1 MKHSHTS
8 FKNKGKIIN
17 YLLVLM
23 IFFNFPNITDA
34 QENPIV
40 KVVVSAKEGDKNPF
54 IEVKY
59 VLREST
65 FIQIDRIEII
75 DQDLNFYELEEE
87 DISDSDL
94 DGDIGYI
101 ETASP
106 STKTFNWFYE
116 PTLTDNEISGKLNV
130 KIYLSAK
137 SSQPASI
144 KIHLGDVMPQYENQ
158 TGPVILRNSEG
169 PTDNYQPYT
178 GLSPLGNWHNT
189 LPDAAKFYA
198 IGSVSDFPV
207 YRHSSSNFNGRP
219 TLPSGSSFFAFNDET
234 KTRQIWINAAAGKMQ
249 GLPGSQKL
257 WDFQIHYT
265 GDEKSGTAIVGIA
278 SDGSPDLASTST
290 TDATLELEYSS
301 SEAVASNEIEI
312 DKKPALKLIVTADK
326 DYIEK
331 PVAPK
336 DSVLLYIKVDKP
348 DDKGV
353 FSSAEGAKVFVRN
366 EVNKDNKFVELGG
379 KTDAN
384 GELVYLYIIPENTEF
399 GLYSIQI
406 YAETNDSDALKS
418 KTVKSVI
425 KVAPEPD
432 LEITSDEESYKIL
445 QEETVEID
453 IIVRNKDG
461 EIVEGARVTVINP
474 INQAGFEEYLGKTD
488 AGGKLLYKFP
498 IPKDTKDSA
507 YEFTFYANETLDE
520 SQKSNPLKVRVIVGK
535 IPVLL
540 VNITPNTDYKLK
552 PNESEKIVITITED
566 KEGQKVPVENAQIF
580 IQDGLNG
587 DKSFRFLGVTNA
599 NGVRQY
605 DILVPEEKE
614 KGEYEVKFYASKDK
628 YVDSEKSIV
637 KVEVSI
643 DSCWKQGALEFC
655 TKTGWE
661 EKEGNPV
668 IKSNGEVLINNLIS
682 FSGTMEINKETLK
695 LNANGTF
702 SVKNVPL
709 PGGGN
714 GTITLMSGN
723 LVNVELLGSN
733 GSFTN
738 LLNQSLSAAP
748 KICGVQVEKITD
760 IKLIG
765 GTNATGVEISASI
778 KIPGFAP
785 GCDEDGKKPVD
796 TGIKVTGLKIQRN
809 TGMYFDGFEV
819 TNLSPAPKFCLN
831 KLTYN
836 YDQKTDKL
844 DLGAEFTIPFMKV
857 GAGASFRNAML
868 DSVGFKGELA
878 KGIPIGN
885 TGVCVLGL
893 EGKAHG
899 LAFPPLEL
907 TFGGTVN
914 NCLNKD
920 LMEITARAGYK
931 APSTIYINGE
941 ANFMKLPGTT
951 YWQITGT
958 PEIRFDYNNA
968 LLKLTS
974 QLKCGTF
981 DGKAYVLNGAFDM
994 GYKADLGK
1002 FTGRVNGSLTLPELA
1017 FKGFPYDIIKAR
1029 LKLPYTASM
1038 NALINMSEN
1047 TRHIY
1052 TECNFAELG
1061 KFNFQLDLTKS
1072 SDDTEFFTYNKGQQ
1086 YIPSIVPIGK
1096 ISNDGN
1102 SIQADIEKSINIPAN
1117 SEWMYVRINSEVHA
1131 PDSKLIM
1138 PDGTELT
1145 GPDEDANVLHFNSE
1159 DGLTSF
1165 WSVEAPM
1172 EGKWKIV
1179 LLDGDVKDIVEVYLT
1194 ESDTPFSVSATQVD
1208 NKVTLSWNTESF
1220 ESTDN
1225 IEFYIDDNGDGF
1237 DGNLFAEVRATDAE
1251 YTFTMADT
1259 LGYCSNYIY
1268 AYVQSVDEEL
1278 LATGYADAPVVN
1290 GKNSLPPPHDM
1301 TAVYYTTG
1309 KLMTVEWMP
1318 NNMEKVV
1325 GYYVIV
1331 TDKDGNDSTYAIVYA
1346 NDHKVQFNLEDN
1358 KGITIRMAAIDADYR
1373 SGCPSAPID
1382 IVTDVETE
1390 PITGLVFDESRIAI
1404 VPNPVSDKTNISFK
1418 LNNNSYVRLGI
1429 YDMFGNR
1436 IAVLAEGYYQS
1447 GVINSN
1453 WNSQGLAAGTYL
1465 VKLEAED
1472 IYTTQKLIL
1481 IK

>member
-1 MKHSHTS
+1 MKHSYTI
-8 FKNKGKIIN
+8 FKNKCRIIN
-17 YLLVLM
+17 CLLAFM
-23 IFFNFPNITDA
+23 IFFTFSNITEA

-40 KVVVSAKEGDKNPF
+40 TVIASAKEGVGDPF

-59 VLREST
+59 VLRESSV
-65 FIQIDRIEII
+65 IQVDRIEII
-75 DQDLNFYELEEE
+75 DQDVNYYELKED

-94 DGDIGYI
+94 DGDIGYT
-101 ETASP
+101 ETSGP
-106 STKTFNWFYE
+106 STKTFKWYYE
-116 PTLTDNEISGKLNV
+116 PTLTDKEISGKLKV

-144 KIHLGDVMPQYENQ
+144 KMYLGDVMPQYENQ
-158 TGPVILRNSEG
+158 SGPVILRNSEG
-169 PTDNYQPYT
+169 PTDDFEPYT
-178 GLSPLGNWHNT
+178 GLSALGNWHST
-189 LPDAAKFYA
+189 LPEEAKFYA
-198 IGSVSDFPV
+198 IGSTTDFPL
-207 YRHSSSNFNGRP
+207 YRHSSSNFHGKP
-219 TLPSGSSFFAFNDET
+219 TLPSGSSFFAFKDDKN
-234 KTRQIWINAAAGKMQ
+234 TRQIWINAAAGKMQ
-249 GLPGSQKL
+249 GLPGAKKL

-265 GDEKSGTAIVGIA
+265 GDEKSGTAVVGIA
-278 SDGSPDLASTST
+278 NDGTPDLTSTST
-290 TDATLELEYSS
+290 TNATLELEYNSS
-301 SEAVASNEIEI
+301 DPVASNEVEI
-312 DKKPALKLIVTADK
+312 DKKPALKLVVTADK
-326 DYIEK
+326 DYIEE
-331 PVAPK
+331 PVAPE
-336 DSVLLYIKVDKP
+336 DSVLFSIKVDKP
-348 DDKGV
+348 DDEGN
-353 FSSAEGAKVFVRN
+353 FNPAEGVKVFVRN
-366 EVNKDNKFVELGG
+366 QVNNDIQFVELNE

-384 GELVYLYIIPENTEF
+384 GEFVYLYIIPEDTEF
-399 GLYSIQI
+399 GLYSIEI
-406 YAETNDSDALKS
+406 FAETDDEDALKS
-418 KTVKSVI
+418 KTVKTVI

-432 LEITSDEESYKIL
+432 LVITSDEESYEIL
-445 QEETVEID
+445 QEETVEINLTIRD
-453 IIVRNKDG
+453 KEG
-461 EIVEGARVTVINP
+461 EIVEDARVTVINP
-474 INQAGFEEYLGKTD
+474 INQAGFEENLGKSNAD
-488 AGGKLLYKFP
+488 GKLLYKYP
-498 IPKDTKDSA
+498 IPKDTKDSV
-507 YEFTFYANETLDE
+507 YEFTFYANETSDE
-520 SQKSNPLKVRVIVGK
+520 SQKSNPLKVRVIVGD
-535 IPVLL
+535 IPILL
-540 VNITPNTDYKLK
+540 IAITPNTDYKLK
-552 PNESEKIVITITED
+552 PTESEKIDITITEK
-566 KEGQKVPVENAQIF
+566 KEGEIVPVEDAQIY

-587 DKSFRFLGVTNA
+587 DKSFRPLGATDA
-599 NGVRQY
+599 NGVRKY
-605 DILVPEEKE
+605 DILVPEDKE
-614 KGEYEVKFYASKDK
+614 QGEYEVKFYATKDK
-628 YVDSEKSIV
+628 YVDSKESIV
-637 KVEVSI
+637 KVDVSI
-643 DSCWKQGALEFC
+643 DSCWTEGSFEFC
-655 TKTGWE
+655 TKEGWE
-661 EKEGNPV
+661 EKEGDPV

-695 LNANGTF
+695 LKANGTF

-714 GTITLMSGN
+714 GSITLMSGN
-723 LVNVELLGSN
+723 LVDVELLGSN

-738 LLNQSLSAAP
+738 LLNQSLSNAP

-765 GTNATGVEISASI
+765 GTNASGVEISASI

-785 GCDEDGKKPVD
+785 GCDKDGKKPVD

-831 KLTYN
+831 SLTYN
-836 YDQKTDKL
+836 YDQKIDKL
-844 DLGAEFTIPFMKV
+844 DLAAEFTVPFMNV
-857 GAGASFRNAML
+857 SAGATFREAKL
-868 DSVGFKGELA
+868 DSVGFKSKLT
-878 KGIPIGN
+878 KGVPIGN
-885 TGVCVLGL
+885 TGVCILGL

-941 ANFMKLPGTT
+941 ANFMKLPSTT

-968 LLKLTS
+968 ILKLTS

-981 DGKAYVLNGAFDM
+981 DGKAYVLNGSFDM

-1002 FTGRVNGSLTLPELA
+1002 FTGRVNGSLTLPKLP
-1017 FKGFPYDIIKAR
+1017 FKGFPYDIIQAK

-1061 KFNFQLDLTKS
+1061 KFNFQLDLTKA
-1072 SDDTEFFTYNKGQQ
+1072 SDDTEFFTYNKGKQ
-1086 YIPSIVPIGK
+1086 YIPSIAANGK
-1096 ISNDGN
+1096 KSNSGN

-1117 SEWMYVRINSEVHA
+1117 SEWMYVRIHSEGNA
-1131 PDSKLIM
+1131 PASKLIM
-1138 PDGTELT
+1138 PDKTELT
-1145 GPDEDANVLHFNSE
+1145 GSDEDANVLHFNSE

-1165 WSVEAPM
+1165 WSIEAPM
-1172 EGKWKIV
+1172 EGDWKII
-1179 LLDGDVKDIVEVYLT
+1179 LLDGAEEDIVEVYLT
-1194 ESDTPFSVSATQVD
+1194 EGETSFSVTATQKD
-1208 NKVTLSWNTESF
+1208 NEVTLSWNPDSF
-1220 ESTDN
+1220 ESTDF
-1225 IEFYIDDNGDGF
+1225 IEFYLDDNGDGF
-1237 DGNLFAEVRATDAE
+1237 DGYRFAEVRATDAE

-1268 AYVQSVDEEL
+1268 AYVQSESEDL
-1278 LATGYADAPVVN
+1278 LATGYADAPVMN
-1290 GKNSLPPPHDM
+1290 EKTTLPPPHDM

-1331 TDKDGNDSTYAIVYA
+1331 TDKDGKDSTYALVYA
-1346 NDHKVQFNLEDN
+1346 NDTKVQFNLEDYE
-1358 KGITIRMAAIDADYR
+1358 GITIRMAAIDEDYR
-1373 SGCPSAPID
+1373 SGCPSEPID
-1382 IVTDVETE
+1382 LVTDVETE
-1390 PITGLVFDESRIAI
+1390 PITGLVFDESRISI
-1404 VPNPVSDKTNISFK
+1404 VPNPVSDETNISFK

-1429 YDMFGNR
+1429 YDMYGNN
-1436 IAVLAEGYYQS
+1436 ISVLAEGYYQT
-1447 GVINSN
+1447 GIINSN

-1472 IYTTQKLIL
+1472 NYTTQKLIL

>member
-1 MKHSHTS
+1 MKHSYTS
-8 FKNKGKIIN
+8 FRDKCKII
-17 YLLVLM
+17 YCLLAFVM
-23 IFFNFPNITDA
+23 FFNFPNITNA

-40 KVVVSAKEGDKNPF
+40 KVVVSAKEGDKDPF

-65 FIQIDRIEII
+65 FIQIDKIEII
-75 DQDLNFYELEEE
+75 DQDLNYSELKEE
-87 DISDSDL
+87 DISDNDL
-94 DGDIGYI
+94 EGDIGYT
-101 ETASP
+101 ETTGP
-106 STKTFNWFYE
+106 STKTFKWYYE
-116 PTLTDNEISGKLNV
+116 PTLTDKEISGKLNV

-169 PTDNYQPYT
+169 PTDDFEPYT
-178 GLSPLGNWHNT
+178 GLSPLGNWHTT
-189 LPDAAKFYA
+189 LPGAAKFYA
-198 IGSVSDFPV
+198 IGSVTDFPL
-207 YRHSSSNFNGRP
+207 YRHSSSNFNGSP
-219 TLPSGSSFFAFNDET
+219 TLPSGSSFFAFNDEN

-249 GLPGSQKL
+249 GLPGAKKL

-265 GDEKSGTAIVGIA
+265 GDEKSGTAVVGIA
-278 SDGSPDLASTST
+278 SDGSPDLTSTST
-290 TDATLELEYSS
+290 TNATLELEYSS
-301 SEAVASNEIEI
+301 SDAVASNEIEI
-312 DKKPALKLIVTADK
+312 DKKPALKLVVTADK
-326 DYIEK
+326 DYIEE
-331 PVAPK
+331 PVAPN
-336 DSVLLYIKVDKP
+336 DSILLNIKVDKP
-348 DDKGV
+348 DDKGI
-353 FSSAEGAKVFVRN
+353 FSAAEGVKVFVRN
-366 EVNKDNKFVELGG
+366 EVNKDIQFVELKD
-379 KTDAN
+379 KTDAD
-384 GELVYLYIIPENTEF
+384 GELTYLCIIPEDTEF
-399 GLYSIQI
+399 GLYSIEI
-406 YAETNDSDALKS
+406 YSETDDNVALKS
-418 KTVKSVI
+418 KTVRSVI

-432 LEITSDEESYKIL
+432 IEISSDESSYEIL
-445 QEETVEID
+445 QEETVEINLT
-453 IIVRNKDG
+453 VRNKDG

-507 YEFTFYANETLDE
+507 YEFTFYANESKDE
-520 SQKSNPLKVRVIVGK
+520 SQKSKPLKVRVIVGK
-535 IPVLL
+535 IPILL
-540 VNITPNTDYKLK
+540 ISITPNTDYKLK
-552 PNESEKIVITITED
+552 PNESEKINITITEK
-566 KEGQKVPVENAQIF
+566 KEGEIVPVEGAQIYL
-580 IQDGLNG
+580 QDGLNG
-587 DKSFRFLGVTNA
+587 DKSFRPLGATNA
-599 NGVRQY
+599 DGVRQY

-614 KGEYEVKFYASKDK
+614 KGEYEVTFYASKDK

-643 DSCWKQGALEFC
+643 DSCWKQGTLEFC

-661 EKEGNPV
+661 EKEGDPV
-668 IKSNGEVLINNLIS
+668 IKANGEVLINNLIS

-709 PGGGN
+709 PGGGK
-714 GTITLMSGN
+714 GSITLMSGN

-738 LLNQSLSAAP
+738 LINQSLSAAP

-785 GCDEDGKKPVD
+785 GCDKDGKKPVD

-836 YDQKTDKL
+836 YDQKIDKL
-844 DLGAEFTIPFMKV
+844 DLAAEFTVPFMKV
-857 GAGASFRNAML
+857 GAGASFREAKL

-885 TGVCVLGL
+885 TGVCILGL

-941 ANFMKLPGTT
+941 ANFMKLPGTS
-951 YWQITGT
+951 YWQISGT

-1002 FTGRVNGSLTLPELA
+1002 FTGRVNGSLTLPKLP
-1017 FKGFPYDIIKAR
+1017 FKGFPYDIIQAR

-1072 SDDTEFFTYNKGQQ
+1072 SNDTEFFIFNKNDPI
-1086 YIPSIVPIGK
+1086 IPSIAPNGK
-1096 ISNDGN
+1096 KSNSGN
-1102 SIQADIEKSINIPAN
+1102 STQADIEKSINIPSN
-1117 SEWMYVRINSEVHA
+1117 TEWMYVRIISKGHA
-1131 PDSKLIM
+1131 PDSKLIR
-1138 PDGTELT
+1138 PDNTELT
-1145 GPDEDANVLHFNSE
+1145 GPDEDANILHFNSE

-1172 EGKWKIV
+1172 AGDWKIV
-1179 LLDGDVKDIVEVYLT
+1179 LLDGSEEDIVEVYLT
-1194 ESDTPFSVSATQVD
+1194 EGETPFTVTATQVD
-1208 NKVTLSWNTESF
+1208 KQVTLTWDKDSF
-1220 ESTDN
+1220 ESTDF
-1225 IEFYIDDNGDGF
+1225 IEFYIDDNVDGF
-1237 DGNLFAEVRATDAE
+1237 DGYRIAEVPATQAE
-1251 YTFTMADT
+1251 YIFTMADT
-1259 LGYCSNYIY
+1259 LGYCNNYIY
-1268 AYVQSVDEEL
+1268 AYVQSENEEL
-1278 LATGYADAPVVN
+1278 LASGYANAPVTN
-1290 GKNSLPPPHDM
+1290 EKTSLPPPHDM
-1301 TAVYYTTG
+1301 SAIYYTTG

-1331 TDKDGNDSTYAIVYA
+1331 TDKDGKDSTYAIVYA
-1346 NDHKVQFNLEDN
+1346 NDHKIQFNLEN
-1358 KGITIRMAAIDADYR
+1358 YEGITIRMAAIDADYR

-1382 IVTDVETE
+1382 FITDVETE

-1404 VPNPVSDKTNISFK
+1404 VPNPVTDQTNISFK
-1418 LNNNSYVRLGI
+1418 LNNNSYVRLAI

-1436 IAVLAEGYYQS
+1436 IALLAEGYYQT

-1465 VKLEAED
+1465 VKLEAD
-1472 IYTTQKLIL
+1472 DSYTTQKLIL